1 MYAYVSATVLQ
12 NAIEAQYEVI
22 DISTTPIN
30 LIFSLYSEIYLT
42 LSNPYITGNVF
53 VDFLSQESGLA
64 GYTGTI
70 PQWLAAIGNKTLPTI
85 PELPSNTIAY
95 ARYSDATK
103 SGYKMDVCK
112 IGFQLP
118 VNYPIDMLPDLK
130 MSRPKFNTNLSL
142 IYSNCLVTVNG
153 FLHQAST
160 DGTYA
165 YIVQGANTMRKSNLN
180 HVGILSFLDIGA
192 VTTIPVD
199 TTAIYSDKTDPT
211 QKLKNKIYMYLNQDL
226 TGKTVLLSLG
236 GYLVF
241 PDPNI
246 FYQVGN
252 NTFALHTE
260 ALPIPERYFESSQY
274 IDLSSLGLDSTP
286 LLPGTINVTQLLS
299 DEVLTKYLQLSQS
312 FWIIVDTSTLK
323 YEPLYLEHSKLPG
336 MFISYKKPI
345 NPLFVG
351 YGRMAEYWTTY
362 EDGQWSVTIDQSFLL
377 NYTMQYEQYLTQ
389 GNINPACV
397 PNHRYSFSR
406 GYTMQIHN

>member
-22 DISTTPIN
+22 DISSTPIN

-42 LSNPYITGNVF
+42 LSNPYIAGNVF

-85 PELPSNTIAY
+85 PALPSNTIAY

-103 SGYKMDVCK
+103 SGYRMDVCK

-130 MSRPKFNTNLSL
+130 MSRPKFNTNMSL

-153 FLHQAST
+153 FLHQSST

-192 VTTIPVD
+192 VTTLPID

-211 QKLKNKIYMYLNQDL
+211 QSLKNKIYMYLNQNI

-260 ALPIPERYFESSQY
+260 ALPIPERYFESNQY
-274 IDLSSLGLDSTP
+274 IDLSSLGLDNTS
-286 LLPGTINVTQLLS
+286 LLPDTINVTQLLS
-299 DEVLTKYLQLSQS
+299 DGVLTKYLQLSQS
-312 FWIIVDTSTLK
+312 FWIIIDTPTLK

-362 EDGQWSVTIDQSFLL
+362 EDGQWSVTVDQSFLL
-377 NYTMQYEQYLTQ
+377 NYTMQYEQYLSQ

-397 PNHRYSFSR
+397 PSNRYSFSR